1 MEGKKPEIEFAY
13 RYCKV
18 AVWANEK
25 EDGKINRSISP
36 VTKSYKDK
44 EEKWQNTKNL
54 LTSDL
59 PDAILCLQAA
69 HEYLS
74 KRKVKVQE

>member
-1 MEGKKPEIEFAY
+1 MTNKPEVEFKFG
-13 RYCKV
+13 YCKV

-25 EDGKINRSISP
+25 EDGKIMKSISP

-44 EEKWQNTKNL
+44 EEEWKNTTNL

-59 PDAILCLQAA
+59 PDAILCLQEAQR
-69 HEYLS
+69 YLR
-74 KRKVKVQE
+74 KREIKTE